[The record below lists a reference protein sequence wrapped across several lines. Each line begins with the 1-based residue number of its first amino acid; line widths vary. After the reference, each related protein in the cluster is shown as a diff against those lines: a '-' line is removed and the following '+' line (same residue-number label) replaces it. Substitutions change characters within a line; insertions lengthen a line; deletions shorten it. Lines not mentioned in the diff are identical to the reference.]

1 MNDHGAGARAST
13 RSVASVRRHDVVLI
27 GTMGVV
33 AGCGLIYEYLMAH
46 FAGRILGA
54 VEPTIYAMIGLM
66 IVAMGIGAFMA
77 KWVSSMFTGFAWLE
91 VTIGLIGGFSV
102 LALSAA
108 VAFAYSLPEWIRSVY
123 NVDAGVVMDGGLFAV
138 LKVFSSVLPFLL
150 GFILGLLIGMEIPL
164 IARVRE
170 HIHETHLPHN
180 IGTIYG
186 ADYIGAGIGAAIWIL
201 ICLKLPIV
209 YAAVGT
215 AAANVLAG
223 VVFLTVYRREVRP
236 AVALWGAHAVLA
248 GLLVVLALFGREW
261 IAGLGDSL
269 FRDRVVY
276 HLQTPYQNVV
286 LTKRHVS
293 GGRPDILSLYIN
305 GRIQFASNDERIYHA
320 YLTTPPMLAAYRRD
334 RILVLGG
341 GDGLALRDLWRWSPQ
356 AVTLIDIDPAV
367 VDLFAGRDADAP
379 DWLSRAL
386 VEQNAGS
393 FDDPRL
399 TVIHGDAF
407 IEVERL
413 ATDDERFD
421 VVIVDLPDPNHP
433 DLNRLYSDYFYARVR
448 AILSPDGAIAIQST
462 SPYHAQEAFLSIGKT
477 VAHAG
482 FTVSQYH
489 ANVPSF
495 GEWGWTLGTPAGK
508 SGPERIAALGI
519 GETPDG
525 WLDGDRIAAA
535 FQFPPRYFDLL
546 PDIEINRLGSHAVFN
561 YHQDAWESRRG
572 AFYVRDPLHGTS
584 KVSTSTIQNH
594 R

>member
-1 MNDHGAGARAST
+1 M
-13 RSVASVRRHDVVLI
+13 RRHDVVLI

-77 KWVSSMFTGFAWLE
+77 KWVSSMFRGFAWLE
-91 VTIGLIGGFSV
+91 VSIGLIGGFSV
-102 LALSAA
+102 LTLSAA
-108 VAFAYSLPEWIRSVY
+108 VAFAYSLPEWIRTVY

-138 LKVFSSVLPFLL
+138 LKTLSNVLPFLL

-164 IARVRE
+164 IARIRE
-170 HIHETHLPHN
+170 HVHETHLPHN
-180 IGTIYG
+180 LGTMYG

-201 ICLKLPIV
+201 VCLKLPIV
-209 YAAVGT
+209 HAAVGT

-223 VVFLTVYRREVRP
+223 VVFLTVYRREIRP
-236 AVALWGAHAVLA
+236 AVALWGGHAVLA

-261 IAGLGDSL
+261 IAGLSDSL

-286 LTKRHVS
+286 LTKRHIA

-341 GDGLALRDLWRWSPQ
+341 GDGLALRDIWRWSPQ

-367 VDLFAGRDADAP
+367 VNLFAGRDEDAP

-399 TVIHGDAF
+399 TLILGDAF
-407 IEVERL
+407 VEVERL
-413 ATDDERFD
+413 AKSDERFD

-433 DLNRLYSDYFYARVR
+433 DLNRLYSDYFYARLR

-462 SPYHAQEAFLSIGKT
+462 SPYHAKEAFLSIGKT
-477 VAHAG
+477 VSHAG
-482 FTVSQYH
+482 FVVSQYH

-495 GEWGWTLGTPAGK
+495 GEWGWTLGTPTGK
-508 SGPERIAALGI
+508 SGPERIAAQGG

-525 WLDGDRIAAA
+525 WLDGARIAAA
-535 FQFPPRYFDLL
+535 FLFPPRYFDVLS
-546 PDIEINRLGSHAVFN
+546 DIEINRLGSHAVFN
-561 YHQDAWESRRG
+561 YHQEAWESRRG
-572 AFYVRDPLHGTS
+572 AFYVRNPLHEPSEIPQG
-584 KVSTSTIQNH
+584 VYRI
-594 R
+594 RR